1 MSPPASAWAWSRECR
16 RRCFVACPGHWLH
29 CESPGAAMAAA
40 NVPHE
45 TARGHVSGPVSAPDW
60 ASDAI
65 PHLTYRA
72 VICTALRFMSPDH
85 VPAA

>member
-1 MSPPASAWAWSRECR
+1 MKQLGVTDPAPW
-16 RRCFVACPGHWLH
+16 
-29 CESPGAAMAAA
+29 
-40 NVPHE
+40 
-45 TARGHVSGPVSAPDW
+45 SAPDW

-65 PHLTYRA
+65 PHLARRA